1 MWSWE
6 TFVQLCNC
14 AFDTIIRYIINSL
27 FFSYSNNSIFVQI
40 VNVLHRFVHSDII
53 WHWHYLNLTLTRSWH
68 YLTLTLT
75 RSWHCLRLTLSY
87 TDIHWVLKFL
97 ISENILFSFLFHI
110 SFFLRFHFSFWDFI
124 FFRFYFIWYFLS
136 LDMIWLWH

>member
-68 YLTLTLT
+68 YLTLTLPD
-75 RSWHCLRLTLSY
+75 
-87 TDIHWVLKFL
+87 TDIDWVLKFL

-124 FFRFYFIWYFLS
+124 FFRFYFIWYYLS